1 MWTIALFTGIVLLV
15 VGALKRKTDWGKPV
29 AVLGVVAVGVSL
41 FVAGPDMLDSAQ
53 RGFQQGYEDAQ
64 SEDVHNQNQ

>member
-1 MWTIALFTGIVLLV
+1 MWTIVLFTGIILLV
-15 VGALKRKTDWGKPV
+15 VGAIKRKTDWGKPV

-53 RGFQQGYEDAQ
+53 RGYQQGYEDAQ
-64 SEDVHNQNQ
+64 NGDVLDQNP

>member
-1 MWTIALFTGIVLLV
+1 MWTIVLFTGIILLA
-15 VGALKRKTDWGKPV
+15 VGAMKRKTDWGKPV

-53 RGFQQGYEDAQ
+53 TGYQQGYEDAQ
-64 SEDVHNQNQ
+64 NEDVLDQNS